1 MPYATV
7 NDALFD
13 REVTLRDAYRIME
26 RFLSNYL
33 SRGDTAVSDFLH
45 SYAGEIP
52 PGQSTDSAALYDFLA
67 AAGDVLDKR

>member
-1 MPYATV
+1 MPYAVV

-13 REVTLRDAYRIME
+13 REITLRDAYRIME

-33 SRGDTAVSDFLH
+33 SRGDTQVSDFLQ

-52 PGQSTDSAALYDFLA
+52 TGQSTDPSALYDFLA
-67 AAGDVLDKR
+67 AAGGVLDKR